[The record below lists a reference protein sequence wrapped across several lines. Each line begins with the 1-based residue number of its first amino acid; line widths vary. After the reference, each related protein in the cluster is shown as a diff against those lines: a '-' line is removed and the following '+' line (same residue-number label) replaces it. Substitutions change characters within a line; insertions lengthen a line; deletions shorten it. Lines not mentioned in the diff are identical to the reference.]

1 MKINNKFIP
10 NTNITLKQFK
20 ELLYN
25 KFKVYPIMQTN
36 YKDNTFI
43 ITDSFDV
50 TQRKLSSFCNK
61 LGIKHKKY
69 IKRIIIDLN

>member
-1 MKINNKFIP
+1 MKTNNKLIP

-43 ITDSFDV
+43 IIDSFDV
-50 TQRKLSSFCNK
+50 TQRKLSSFCDK
-61 LGIKHKKY
+61 LGIKYEKY
-69 IKRIIIDLN
+69 INRTVINLK